1 MRQKAFWSSF
11 QHILPEKGAIQIQA
25 CRADTQKDD

>member
-11 QHILPEKGAIQIQA
+11 QHILPEKGAIQIQG
-25 CRADTQKDD
+25 CGGNQSE